1 MLKKLIITSLLTFLS
16 PIAMSAIIEVPHPEG
31 NVIVKET
38 EDGEQKLYYD
48 SQELV
53 SSTYISVNRI
63 IPTPEGVLDAYLVEL
78 SSGGSGTMPTY
89 TFLTVKAN
97 KPAALSKE
105 FGAGAIKSL
114 VNDGKTV
121 NVKFEPLLNNLDGS
135 VVEPAQT
142 VVYKN
147 GVVTVK

>member
-1 MLKKLIITSLLTFLS
+1 MLKKVALLLLLAS
-16 PIAMSAIIEVPHPEG
+16 PAAMSAIIEVPHP
-31 NVIVKET
+31 NSNIIVKQT

-48 SQELV
+48 STELT

-78 SSGGSGTMPTY
+78 SLGGSGTMPTY
-89 TFLTVKAN
+89 AFLTVKAN
-97 KPAALSKE
+97 KPVALSKE
-105 FGAGAIKSL
+105 VGAGAIKSFM
-114 VNDGKTV
+114 NDGKTV
-121 NVKFEPLLNNLDGS
+121 TVKFEPLLNNLDGS
-135 VVEPAQT
+135 VTEPAQT